1 MIWVTRLNG
10 ERFVI
15 NSDHIEIVEA
25 NPDTVI
31 TLTNGNK
38 YVVKESID
46 EIIDEVVEFR
56 RRIFSDLFKLD
67 KG

>member
-10 ERFVI
+10 EKFVI

-31 TLTNGNK
+31 TLTNGDK
-38 YVVKESID
+38 YIVKESVD
-46 EIIDEVVEFR
+46 EIIEKVIEFR
-56 RRIFSDLFKLD
+56 RKIFADLFRFD
-67 KG
+67 KR

>member
-1 MIWVTRLNG
+1 LIWVTRLNG

>member
-1 MIWVTRLNG
+1 LIWVTRLNG

-31 TLTNGNK
+31 TLTNGDK
-38 YVVKESID
+38 YIVKESV
-46 EIIDEVVEFR
+46 EEVVEKVVNFR
-56 RRIFSDLFKLD
+56 RRIFADLFTLD
-67 KG
+67 KR

>member
-10 ERFVI
+10 EKFVI

-31 TLTNGNK
+31 TLTNGDR
-38 YVVKESID
+38 YIVKESVD
-46 EIIDEVVEFR
+46 EIIEKVIEFR
-56 RRIFSDLFKLD
+56 KKIFAELFKLD
-67 KG
+67 KR

>member
-10 ERFVI
+10 EKFVI

-31 TLTNGNK
+31 TLTNGDR
-38 YVVKESID
+38 YIVKESVD
-46 EIIDEVVEFR
+46 EIIEEVVEFR
-56 RRIFSDLFKLD
+56 RKIFADLLRLD
-67 KG
+67 KR

>member
-31 TLTNGNK
+31 TLTNGDK
-38 YVVKESID
+38 YIVKESV
-46 EIIDEVVEFR
+46 EEVVEKVVNFR
-56 RRIFSDLFKLD
+56 RRIFADLFTLD
-67 KG
+67 KR

>member
-10 ERFVI
+10 EKFVI

-31 TLTNGNK
+31 TLTNGDK
-38 YVVKESID
+38 YIVKESVD
-46 EIIDEVVEFR
+46 EIIEKVIEFR
-56 RRIFSDLFKLD
+56 RKIFADLFLFD
-67 KG
+67 KR